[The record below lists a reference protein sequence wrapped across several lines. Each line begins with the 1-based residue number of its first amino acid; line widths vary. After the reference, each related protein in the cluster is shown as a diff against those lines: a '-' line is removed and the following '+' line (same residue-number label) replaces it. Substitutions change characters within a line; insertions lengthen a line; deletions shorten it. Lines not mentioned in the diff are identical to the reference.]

1 MGTYTDREIVR
12 RLERDGWEEV
22 KGQGKGSH
30 RKFRKRGLG
39 MTIVP
44 KGTVYPAVYRNIAK
58 KAGWQ

>member
-1 MGTYTDREIVR
+1 VGTYTSREVIR
-12 RLERDGWEEV
+12 RLGKDGWIEV

-30 RKFRKRGLG
+30 RKFRKIGLG

-44 KGTVYPAVYRNIAK
+44 KGALHPATYRNIAK